1 MSLGAPAEHR
11 NDSDEPEEEQLK
23 QEPEQEPAQE
33 PEETLGASSGGG
45 GAPSP
50 ARTRQPLVTRL
61 ERARGTSCA
70 REAVVFFFSVIISI
84 NCPVLTSCSLDF
96 ARLAIVLNRI
106 GRCP

>member
-1 MSLGAPAEHR
+1 VEHR
-11 NDSDEPEEEQLK
+11 NDSDEPDEEQLK

-61 ERARGTSCA
+61 ERARGTPCA
-70 REAVVFFFSVIISI
+70 REAVVFFFSVIIQQRFVSQ
-84 NCPVLTSCSLDF
+84 
-96 ARLAIVLNRI
+96 ARLMKRAGFKNSNV
-106 GRCP
+106 P